1 MSDNTAKKKSL
12 SRLEL
17 VRQGKV
23 DGYVPSMSKR
33 RLGRTTLDIDSLV
46 PDPANERKTFTD
58 IDDLAKSI
66 EAVGIVEPPT
76 VVPSGEEGRFLIT
89 TGHRRWT
96 AAKKAGLKQITV
108 IINEPEDEKQRRQK
122 SLISNIQRSDLS
134 AMEVAQALQSM
145 KEDREDV
152 KSNQDLAN
160 LIGKSRPWVSSM
172 INLTKLPA
180 STQQKIAKADKPIAY
195 DTVIEIS
202 KMGNEESRD
211 KLVNMALS
219 GASVRDIKSK
229 VEKIKEK
236 ENVAKK
242 PKSKAKLKSYA
253 LSSEDGDLEARF
265 SFKKQRMPTEKRIA
279 LLKEVVK
286 EAIFLERNKK

>member
-1 MSDNTAKKKSL
+1 MSDNTKKKEL

-23 DGYVPSMSKR
+23 DGYVPSMSR
-33 RLGRTTLDIDSLV
+33 RRMGRTTVDIVSLI
-46 PDPANERKTFTD
+46 PDPSNERKTFND
-58 IDDLAKSI
+58 IEDLAKSI

-76 VVPSGEEGRFLIT
+76 VIPAEEEGKFIIT

-108 IINEPEDEKQRRQK
+108 IVNEPEDETKRRQK

-152 KSNQDLAN
+152 SSNQDLAN

-180 STQQKIAKADKPIAY
+180 STQQKIAKAEKPIAY

-211 KLVNMALS
+211 KLVNMALC
-219 GASVRDIKSK
+219 GASVRDIKST
-229 VEKIKEK
+229 VQKIKEK
-236 ENVAKK
+236 EQPNKK
-242 PKSKAKLKSYA
+242 PKSKKPVPYSVECEGEREVRIMFQKHRIPK
-253 LSSEDGDLEARF
+253 E
-265 SFKKQRMPTEKRIA
+265 QRVA
-279 LLKEVVK
+279 LLKDALK
-286 EAIFLERNKK
+286 EAIAIERGKGGA